1 MISSAIW
8 NKYARVNFSKT
19 NKSAQACRASTLC
32 GLWKIYRCLFI
43 PNCMRK
49 IMWLPIIKIHKK
61 HNYNKNFDSVR
72 VFSSFNGLAE
82 TDYHLYQIQ
91 TFSRPMF
98 PNNHSAKN
106 LEMCKDWFYM
116 VTSRLK
122 ITQFTIISKTKCYE
136 GSAFTRRLLQEVYC
150 CFGNQERTLWAA
162 RDKTLAE
169 LFNDC
174 SSLSVPK
181 TSSQLNSWRKF
192 WDLQPENEQGAI
204 CFLSTLPSL
213 GEWTHS
219 CCDVGNCQY

>member
-32 GLWKIYRCLFI
+32 GLWKIYRRLFI

-49 IMWLPIIKIHKK
+49 IMWLPIINIHKK

-116 VTSRLK
+116 VTMQPLKDNSVYNNQQKWVFLNSSSIMRARRL
-122 ITQFTIISKTKCYE
+122 QE
-136 GSAFTRRLLQEVYC
+136 AFTRSILP
-150 CFGNQERTLWAA
+150 FWNQENASSSQRW
-162 RDKTLAE
+162 KTLAE

-174 SSLSVPK
+174 SSLSVPE
-181 TSSQLNSWRKF
+181 T
-192 WDLQPENEQGAI
+192 
-204 CFLSTLPSL
+204 PS
-213 GEWTHS
+213 
-219 CCDVGNCQY
+219 

>member
-49 IMWLPIIKIHKK
+49 IMWLPIINIHKK

-116 VTSRLK
+116 VTSLLK
-122 ITQFTIISKTKCYE
+122 ITRFTIISKSKC
-136 GSAFTRRLLQEVYC
+136 FWIHPRLQELGVYKKYPAVLKSGKR
-150 CFGNQERTLWAA
+150 FE
-162 RDKTLAE
+162 
-169 LFNDC
+169 
-174 SSLSVPK
+174 
-181 TSSQLNSWRKF
+181 
-192 WDLQPENEQGAI
+192 QPRI
-204 CFLSTLPSL
+204 KD
-213 GEWTHS
+213 S
-219 CCDVGNCQY
+219 CWVV

>member
-1 MISSAIW
+1 MHKPVGQVLFAVFEKFTGAYLFQIAW
-8 NKYARVNFSKT
+8 E
-19 NKSAQACRASTLC
+19 KSCDYL
-32 GLWKIYRCLFI
+32 L
-43 PNCMRK
+43 
-49 IMWLPIIKIHKK
+49 IIFTKNITTTT
-61 HNYNKNFDSVR
+61 NFDSVR

-82 TDYHLYQIQ
+82 TDYHLCQIQ

-122 ITQFTIISKTKCYE
+122 ITRFTIISKTKCYE

-150 CFGNQERTLWAA
+150 CFGNQERTFRAA

-181 TSSQLNSWRKF
+181 TPSQLDSWRKF